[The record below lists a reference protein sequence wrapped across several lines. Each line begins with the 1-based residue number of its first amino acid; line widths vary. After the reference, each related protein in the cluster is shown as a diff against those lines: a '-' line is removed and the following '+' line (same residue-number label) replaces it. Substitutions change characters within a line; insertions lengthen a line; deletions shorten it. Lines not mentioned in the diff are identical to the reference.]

1 VQIKNRQQL
10 LVIAAG
16 ALIGLFAADKIVIGP
31 VWSVWKGRAEQIAK
45 LRKQVDDGNH
55 LIKRESSLNARW
67 EQMRTN
73 TLPTNESQAE
83 QLVLKSVDRWS
94 QKSGVSITSISPQWK
109 HDADEYMTLECRVD
123 ATGNMGT
130 VKNFLYSIEKDPLA
144 LKLQMVEIST
154 RDPEG
159 QQLNLGLQISGLVLL
174 TPQTAKKL

>member
-1 VQIKNRQQL
+1 MQIKNRQQL

-31 VWSVWKGRAEQIAK
+31 VWNLWKARSAQIAK
-45 LRKQVDDGNH
+45 LRKQVDDANH
-55 LIKRESSLNARW
+55 LIRRESSLNARW
-67 EQMRTN
+67 EQMKTN

-83 QLVLKSVDRWS
+83 QIVLKAVDRWS

-130 VKNFLYSIEKDPLA
+130 VKDFLYSIEKDPLA

-159 QQLNLGLQISGLVLL
+159 QLLNLGLQISGLVL
-174 TPQTAKKL
+174 TPQAKKL

>member
-10 LVIAAG
+10 LVIVAG
-16 ALIGLFAADKIVIGP
+16 TVIGLFVADKIVIGP
-31 VWSVWKGRAEQIAK
+31 VWSLWKARSEQIAK
-45 LRKQVDDGNH
+45 LRKQLDDGNH

-83 QLVLKSVDRWS
+83 QLVLKAVDRWS

-109 HDADEYMTLECRVD
+109 HDADEYMTLQCRVD

-130 VKNFLYSIEKDPLA
+130 LKNFLYSIEKDPLA
-144 LKLQMVEIST
+144 LKLEMVEIST

-159 QQLNLGLQISGLVLL
+159 QLLNLGLQISGLVL

>member
-1 VQIKNRQQL
+1 MQIKNRQQL
-10 LVIAAG
+10 LVIVAG
-16 ALIGLFAADKIVIGP
+16 TVIGLFVADKIVIGP
-31 VWSVWKGRAEQIAK
+31 VWSLWKARSEQIAK

-83 QLVLKSVDRWS
+83 QLVLKAVDRWS

-109 HDADEYMTLECRVD
+109 HDADEYMTLQCRVD

-130 VKNFLYSIEKDPLA
+130 LKNFLYSIEKDPLA
-144 LKLQMVEIST
+144 LKLEMVEIST

-159 QQLNLGLQISGLVLL
+159 QLLNLGLQISGLVL

>member
-1 VQIKNRQQL
+1 VQIKNRQQF

-16 ALIGLFAADKIVIGP
+16 ALIGLFAADKIIIGP
-31 VWSVWKGRAEQIAK
+31 VWNLWKGRTEQIAK
-45 LRKQVDDGNH
+45 LRKQVDDANH

-67 EQMRTN
+67 EQMKTN

-83 QLVLKSVDRWS
+83 QLVLNAVDRWS
-94 QKSGVSITSISPQWK
+94 RKSGVSITSLSPQWK

-123 ATGNMGT
+123 ATGNMAM
-130 VKNFLYSIEKDPLA
+130 VKDFLYSIEKDPLA

-159 QQLNLGLQISGLVLL
+159 QVLNLGLQISGLVL
-174 TPQTAKKL
+174 TPQAKKGT